1 MVNLEKG
8 QVMSDRYNDRQTSD
22 SRDPNAKNA
31 SQTSRNREESMEDSG
46 KDAFG
51 QKNPKPDRTA
61 SSQADGTTRSADLDP
76 ASSGTAS
83 LAGETPESSD
93 RQSPGGVEG
102 SGGNS

>member
-8 QVMSDRYNDRQTSD
+8 QGMSDRYNDRQTSD

-31 SQTSRNREESMEDSG
+31 SRAPGNRDESMKDSG

-51 QKNPKPDRTA
+51 QKNPRPDRTA
-61 SSQADGTTRSADLDP
+61 SSQADGTTRSEDLDP
-76 ASSGTAS
+76 ASSGTAP

-102 SGGNS
+102 PGGSS